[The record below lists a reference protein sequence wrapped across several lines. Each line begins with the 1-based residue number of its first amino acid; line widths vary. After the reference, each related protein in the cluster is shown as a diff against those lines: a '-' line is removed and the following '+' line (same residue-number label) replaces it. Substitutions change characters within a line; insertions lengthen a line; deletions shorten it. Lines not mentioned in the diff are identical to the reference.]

1 MNIEVVKVP
10 VEEKA
15 ILKNLLKMY
24 CYEWSQY
31 NKFDVN
37 DKGEYEFEYHI
48 SDYWDKEKHY
58 PFFVKVNGIL
68 AGFVLIDDD
77 FVLHPN
83 YDYSMGE
90 FFILHKYRRSGVGR
104 YAAKAVFDMFRG
116 EWEIGEHPDNISS
129 IRFWDSIINEYT
141 DGKYEIIK
149 SCSNLVYHDGTC
161 GNVISFEN

>member
-1 MNIEVVKVP
+1 M
-10 VEEKA
+10 
-15 ILKNLLKMY
+15 
-24 CYEWSQY
+24 
-31 NKFDVN
+31 
-37 DKGEYEFEYHI
+37 
-48 SDYWDKEKHY
+48 
-58 PFFVKVNGIL
+58 KVNGIL

-83 YDYSMGE
+83 FDYSMGE

-116 EWEIGEHPDNISS
+116 KWEIGEHPDNISS